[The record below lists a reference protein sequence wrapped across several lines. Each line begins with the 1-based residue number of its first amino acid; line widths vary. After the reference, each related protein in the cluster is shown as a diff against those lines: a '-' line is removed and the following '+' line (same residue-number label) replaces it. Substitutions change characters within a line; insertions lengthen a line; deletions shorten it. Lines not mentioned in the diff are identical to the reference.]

1 MKLTPATKIE
11 KRNKNPSEKSD
22 DEVMLENYGV
32 IVIFLI
38 YD

>member
-1 MKLTPATKIE
+1 MKLRPATKIE